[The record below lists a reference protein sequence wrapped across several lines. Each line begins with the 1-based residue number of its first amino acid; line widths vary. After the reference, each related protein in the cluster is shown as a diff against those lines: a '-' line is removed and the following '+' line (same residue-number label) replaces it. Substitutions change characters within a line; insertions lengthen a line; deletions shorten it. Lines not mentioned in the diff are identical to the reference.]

1 MLTKVCVQY
10 GCGLCAP
17 TSWTNFD
24 ASPTLR
30 IRRIPVLGTL
40 LARGR
45 VHFPANV
52 HYGDITKGLPIAVS
66 SCDAIYCSHILE
78 HLSLEDLKI
87 ALVHTYEYLKP
98 GGVFRCVLPD
108 LEKIA
113 SDYVASSAE
122 QPAVDFMLTL
132 QGGGQWKRGLRG
144 LLEWLGNSHHL
155 SMWDYKSLAV
165 ELRRV
170 GFTAI
175 RRATFADA
183 EDARFRDVE
192 QESRWVDAL
201 AIECRKE
208 PACSGAG
215 PKT

>member
-1 MLTKVCVQY
+1 
-10 GCGLCAP
+10 
-17 TSWTNFD
+17 
-24 ASPTLR
+24 
-30 IRRIPVLGTL
+30 
-40 LARGR
+40 
-45 VHFPANV
+45 
-52 HYGDITKGLPIAVS
+52 
-66 SCDAIYCSHILE
+66 
-78 HLSLEDLKI
+78 
-87 ALVHTYEYLKP
+87 
-98 GGVFRCVLPD
+98 
-108 LEKIA
+108 
-113 SDYVASSAE
+113 
-122 QPAVDFMLTL
+122 
-132 QGGGQWKRGLRG
+132 
-144 LLEWLGNSHHL
+144 
-155 SMWDYKSLAV
+155 MWDYKSLAV